1 MLDGMTRPR
10 CIIAGGVYLITR
22 RAYQRMFRLR
32 PCSLTNRIMM
42 YCLAYAAARTG
53 ICVFGYVCM
62 SNYHQI
68 VLCDPQGKLPVFL
81 HLLHLLSAKA
91 LNACQGEVENLWA
104 AEHTFVVELASS
116 HDTLAK
122 IAQVAASP
130 VNAGLVP
137 RPDDWPGVV
146 LWRPGSRVIVTRPDV
161 YFGPNFPDQ
170 LELRVAVPTECNDPR
185 RWTDQVQSAVDAEV
199 RKARA
204 SVQASGL
211 SFLGRDRVQKASFA
225 DKGKSYEQD
234 RGINPTLA
242 ARDITTRP
250 SFVRAQK
257 LFHAAYREALELW
270 RAGDR
275 SVTFPF
281 GTWWMGVHH
290 GAAVAPGPA

>member
-1 MLDGMTRPR
+1 MTRPR

-22 RAYQRMFRLR
+22 RACQRMFRLR
-32 PCSLTNRIMM
+32 PCSWTNRILM
-42 YCLAYAAARTG
+42 YCLACAAARTG
-53 ICVFGYVCM
+53 ISVFAYVCM

-81 HLLHLLSAKA
+81 HLLHLFAAKA
-91 LNACQGEVENLWA
+91 LNAFQGEVENLWA
-104 AEHTFVVELASS
+104 AEHTSVVRLAST

-122 IAQVAASP
+122 IAYVAANP

-161 YFGPNFPDQ
+161 YFGLNFPEQ
-170 LELRVAVPTECNDPR
+170 LELRVAVPTDCNDPQ
-185 RWTDQVQSAVDAEV
+185 RWTDLVHSAVDTEV

-211 SFLGRDRVQKASFA
+211 SFLGRDRVLKASFMA
-225 DKGKSYEQD
+225 KAKSYEQK
-234 RGINPTLA
+234 RGINPRLA
-242 ARDITTRP
+242 AKDITTRRA
-250 SFVRAQK
+250 FLRAQK
-257 LFHAAYREALELW
+257 LFHAAYRAALDLW

-275 SVTFPF
+275 SVAFPF
-281 GTWWMGVHH
+281 GTWWMSVHH
-290 GAAVAPGPA
+290 GAAVAPGLA